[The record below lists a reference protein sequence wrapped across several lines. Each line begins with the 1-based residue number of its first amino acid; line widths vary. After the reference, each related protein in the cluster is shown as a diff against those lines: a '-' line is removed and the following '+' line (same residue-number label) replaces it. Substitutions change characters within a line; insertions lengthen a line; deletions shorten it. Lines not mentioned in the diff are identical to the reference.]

1 MPEASILIPAVATP
15 PSQPSPASRGRSP
28 KACAIGSLPCLQGR
42 AGEGFPLFACRLWLF
57 CLFLFFACALPAH
70 ANVANAPG
78 ANLEVSLITYG
89 PGDTYWERFGHD
101 AIEVRDTVS
110 GEAFNFNYGVFDF
123 DERGFLLNFARGR
136 MHYLMDAAP
145 TTLDENWYIHAGRSV
160 TRQRLAMTPE
170 QAAALRDFLLWN
182 LRPENA
188 RYDYDY
194 YVDNCTTRVRDAL
207 DRALGGVLKAQL
219 TARPGGMTYREQTD
233 RLMSAQPW
241 LMLLLD
247 LGLGPYADRPLDAW
261 QESFLPAV
269 LSRELASVQ
278 VDGPQGMHP
287 LVADADLVSPNRLET
302 PPATPPDLRLP
313 LAMAGLGL
321 AILLVLARRFWPT
334 GFTLFGTLYLLFA
347 AIAGTGLLVLW
358 LLTTHHAAWANANL
372 LLFNPLA
379 AILLPSAWRA
389 RRHLPAS
396 RLADIVLVVQ
406 LLALLAAVLL
416 HLLPG
421 NVQQNQPWLLFAMPL
436 WLAMA
441 WSLRTR
447 RQP

>member
-1 MPEASILIPAVATP
+1 LKP
-15 PSQPSPASRGRSP
+15 
-28 KACAIGSLPCLQGR
+28 CAIGSSRPCLQGR
-42 AGEGFPLFACRLWLF
+42 TGAGFPLFACRLWLF

-70 ANVANAPG
+70 AGVANAPG

-101 AIEVRDTVS
+101 AIEVRDTAS

-145 TTLDENWYIHAGRSV
+145 TTLDEHWYVQAGRSV

-170 QAAALRDFLLWN
+170 QAASLRDFLLWN
-182 LRPENA
+182 LRPQNA
-188 RYDYDY
+188 VYDYDY

-207 DRALGGVLKAQL
+207 DRALGDVLKAQL

-261 QESFLPAV
+261 RESFLPAV

-313 LAMAGLGL
+313 LALAGLGL

-334 GFTLFGTLYLLFA
+334 GFTLLGSLYLAFA
-347 AIAGTGLLVLW
+347 AVAGTGLLVLW

-372 LLFNPLA
+372 LPFNPLA
-379 AILLPSAWRA
+379 LILLPSAWRA
-389 RRHLPAS
+389 RRGLPAS
-396 RLADIVLVVQ
+396 RPADVVLVIQ

-421 NVQQNQPWLLFAMPL
+421 NVQQNQPWLLFAMPV
-436 WLAMA
+436 WPAMA
-441 WSLRTR
+441 WALRAR